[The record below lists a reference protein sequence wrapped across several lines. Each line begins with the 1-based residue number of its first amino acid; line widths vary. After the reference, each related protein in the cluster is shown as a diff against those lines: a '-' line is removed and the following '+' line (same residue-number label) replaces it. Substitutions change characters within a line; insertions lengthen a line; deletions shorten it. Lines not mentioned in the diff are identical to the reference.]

1 MYKQDLEKSEQP
13 EIKLPTFTES
23 RRKQANS
30 IKISTSAPLIT
41 LKPLTVQITTN
52 CGKFLER
59 EEYQITLLVSQETCM
74 QAKKRQFELDMEQW
88 TGSKLGK
95 ECDMAMY
102 CHPAYLT
109 YMRNAGLDKSQ
120 TEIKI
125 ASRNIN
131 NLRYEDDITLMA
143 ESEEEL
149 KSFLKVKEESG
160 KSWLKTQHSKN

>member
-74 QAKKRQFELDMEQW
+74 QAKKRQFELDMEQQ
-88 TGSKLGK
+88 TGSK
-95 ECDMAMY
+95 
-102 CHPAYLT
+102 
-109 YMRNAGLDKSQ
+109 
-120 TEIKI
+120 
-125 ASRNIN
+125 
-131 NLRYEDDITLMA
+131 
-143 ESEEEL
+143 
-149 KSFLKVKEESG
+149 
-160 KSWLKTQHSKN
+160 

>member
-1 MYKQDLEKSEQP
+1 M
-13 EIKLPTFTES
+13 
-23 RRKQANS
+23 
-30 IKISTSAPLIT
+30 
-41 LKPLTVQITTN
+41 QITTN

-131 NLRYEDDITLMA
+131 NLRYADETTLMA

-149 KSFLKVKEESG
+149 KSLLMRVKEESEKPNLGIQKQRSEHLVPSLCG
-160 KSWLKTQHSKN
+160 K